1 MPAALLIDLD
11 DTLIDDRGAM
21 AAAVLRFRRSHSL
34 AMHEQDAIVA
44 ERWDTVGRSLWRRLA
59 LGEVSFT
66 EQRRMRLRE
75 TFSIVLTDEEA
86 DLLFS
91 EYVKDY
97 EQCWALLPGAEEFL
111 VATAHL
117 PRVIVT
123 NGHRPQAHKKISML
137 GLTPH
142 FRAVVTPDDCGA
154 RKPDPKIFQHALQLL
169 GVKAGDALMVGDN
182 HESDIA
188 PALALGMQ
196 AFHVSSSVVGRSI
209 RDAASAA

>member
-34 AMHEQDAIVA
+34 AIDEDDAIVA

-59 LGEVSFT
+59 LGELGFT

-75 TFSIVLTDEEA
+75 TFSIALTDQEA
-86 DLLFS
+86 DSLFS
-91 EYVKDY
+91 EYLKDY

-111 VATAHL
+111 AATAHL

-123 NGHRPQAHKKISML
+123 NGHRPQASEKITRL
-137 GLTPH
+137 GLARH

-154 RKPDPKIFQHALQLL
+154 RKPDPKIFKYALELL
-169 GVKAGDALMVGDN
+169 GVKAADALMVGDN

-196 AFHVSSSVVGRSI
+196 AFHVSSTVVGRSI